1 MRGVDQSCLRCILFD
16 LDGTLIDSAP
26 DLADAVDRMLQQLGH
41 APAGETQVRHWVGN
55 GAQRLVMRALTGR
68 MDGDPGEELTRRALQ
83 LFLDGYR
90 GQLSLR
96 SRLYPGVREGL
107 DRLLA
112 DGYRLACVTNKPEA
126 LARPL
131 LDDLGLGPAFPVVV
145 GGDTTVEKKPSPLPL
160 QHAIEALGALPAEA
174 LMVGDSRNDVEAARN
189 AGIPVVC
196 VPYGYN
202 HGGDIRQAGPD
213 AVVNDLVAL
222 HALLRQ
228 AA

>member
-1 MRGVDQSCLRCILFD
+1 MRGVNTLLFD

-26 DLADAVDRMLQQLGH
+26 DLADAVDRMLEQLGR
-41 APAGETQVRHWVGN
+41 APAGEAQVRRWVGN
-55 GAQRLVMRALTGR
+55 GAQKLVMRALTGD
-68 MDGDPGEELTRRALQ
+68 MHGDPDPELTQRALA
-83 LFLDGYR
+83 LFLESYR
-90 GQLSLR
+90 RQLSLR

-131 LDDLGLGPAFPVVV
+131 LEELGLGCDLPVIV
-145 GGDTTVEKKPSPLPL
+145 GGDTTAEKKPSALPL
-160 QHAIEALGALPAEA
+160 QFAMGRLGSTTSNTM
-174 LMVGDSRNDVEAARN
+174 MVGDSRNDVEAARN
-189 AGIPVVC
+189 AGVPVVC

-202 HGGDIRQAGPD
+202 HGGDIREAAPD
-213 AVVNDLVAL
+213 AVVNDFLAL
-222 HALLRQ
+222 HHLLRS